1 MFDENGNDVVPIR
14 CIMDYVSLALQFG
27 GHFPIHHHHLM
38 YMLSNHLTKSEQRD
52 FNTRNSMCGV
62 IDFLSQRQWISDNF
76 DDWNVKVPNDIFL
89 K

>member
-1 MFDENGNDVVPIR
+1 MCARGILSNPAMFHENKYDVVPIR
-14 CIMDYVSLALQFG
+14 CITDYVSLVLQFG

-62 IDFLSQRQWISDNF
+62 IDFLTQRQWINS
-76 DDWNVKVPNDIFL
+76 K
-89 K
+89 